1 MLKLNINNVGASEQ
15 RRETITT
22 TSTHPVAAGVTRRR
36 FQSVRTAASLL
47 PLLGERAGV
56 RADSLLSRTAIQ
68 SVGRAYA
75 RAVAA
80 LLLLTAL
87 AASAADAPAVSVTD
101 AVSPLQPLLDGLLG
115 KYGWLTTVIL
125 VIGSLRILFKP
136 VMLAIENYVKQT
148 PSATDDDRLAKFEA
162 GPIYKI
168 IAFLLDLG
176 ASIKLPLINPPT
188 NKDQ

>member
-1 MLKLNINNVGASEQ
+1 M
-15 RRETITT
+15 
-22 TSTHPVAAGVTRRR
+22 
-36 FQSVRTAASLL
+36 
-47 PLLGERAGV
+47 
-56 RADSLLSRTAIQ
+56 
-68 SVGRAYA
+68 
-75 RAVAA
+75 AA